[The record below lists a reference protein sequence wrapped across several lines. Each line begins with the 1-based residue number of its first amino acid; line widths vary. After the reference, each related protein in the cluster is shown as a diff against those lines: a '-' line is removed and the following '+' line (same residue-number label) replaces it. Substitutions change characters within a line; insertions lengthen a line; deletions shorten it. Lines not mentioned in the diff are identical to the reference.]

1 MALYLSTALPA
12 TPHQPV
18 PENENPA
25 PSTSVA
31 EPDHPVAVN
40 GSSYS
45 SEQADA
51 DAKKLFDA
59 TLGGFAGWG
68 TDEELIWHTLESR
81 SAAEVDRI
89 RASFREHYGK
99 GGDRENAHYLDDV
112 LRDETSGFDR
122 QHVDALLRGTEN
134 RAETGAVV
142 IQSEIEGQGDA
153 QEVLNRLQG
162 LSYSERRD
170 VAAAYARKYGPV
182 PEGQTAEQ
190 FLLSKLST
198 ETVEGENVKPA
209 LLSGED
215 LDRATALLNPA
226 NGDVATGEAEAD
238 ARKIH
243 VGLDGWYKDW
253 GPLGGHFVDQDTLKS
268 VFAGKSAEQIK
279 TIESQYQ
286 KLYGE
291 GLRDRIKHMLRGADE
306 DVVLR
311 LLDPASTSSAAA
323 SAERLRQAIGG
334 TFTDTHEE
342 DIRNELKGK
351 SAAEIREIISA
362 YETLYRKEDG
372 EDFKGLR
379 ERLDDELG
387 GSDNEETMHL
397 LDAPAAGDAAALARW
412 QTEHDAIRLKG
423 AMDGMDVDEDLVRE
437 ILSGKTREQITA
449 IETTYNQ
456 KYTDQN
462 LRSRLE
468 DELGDDTREYLELL
482 KQRFD
487 RGTVDMKADPRGAI
501 AQKIQWARESLA
513 FEQTGEIKVGDAA
526 DPDLSAPLIS
536 GNGIDFTSLG
546 QKVLHGDVHY
556 QTDAQRLAR
565 SIKESQAA
573 LDRYDQTHS
582 DQDLAQAAHLAG
594 FTSDDVQTLI
604 ATRDQATHLVAT
616 AAEVTA
622 AVVVGTAVTIASG
635 GTASPLAIALV
646 SGVASASA
654 GGATYA
660 VMDPQLGSDQIR
672 REAGIAGLAGATG
685 AARLGTLIPTGLK
698 FATPLAAGSVRTA
711 GDITLSSMTREGV
724 IVGAQNGA
732 AVEGYSAASERATWN
747 DGFVP
752 GMSLVLMRAGSGAAT
767 GAVMGGAG
775 GAAFTPVLSRI
786 PRWVEGATARTTRL
800 EPTQGS
806 DGATLDPIAPEQ
818 LEPLDPR
825 FQGRVIRPD
834 DTRTATDGDP
844 PAATDDADVPPP
856 TNDGA
861 DPTVEDGDP
870 WEDYD
875 FVRIGN
881 SDFEY
886 RIAAYPQR
894 EAPEGF
900 LDVRPVDIEGQPVT
914 DLVDGEL
921 QLSPREVAN
930 QIKPY
935 FAAVFEVPP
944 AAAAD
949 PFDLVHAVWHVRQSQ
964 PAQPFYRG
972 VVLDDSMMGPAE
984 MQELSTILRLPVRT
998 SSGAEFHPA
1007 DFEFNYGTSALI
1019 VGGARAQSN
1028 GRFDLPP
1035 EGSIFIH
1042 TDETALADVTLP
1054 DYHYLETI
1062 PDGSME
1068 QVELRDIDPRVA
1080 TNIEMLA
1087 EVRRVLEPDG
1097 QVTIRGNLGESREEV
1112 LANFADAGLDVERFI
1127 FDPGYVVARK
1137 HSAPEGTV
1145 GLRPSVHPNAPV
1157 LPPDRPIS
1165 GQRLTI
1171 GGGIEFREP
1180 EMGEVFF
1187 NKDSSSGPH
1196 VVGDIRNAHM
1206 IPDSSFDE
1214 VYFERV
1220 QYNLLTGTAPATLRE
1235 AARIAGPGGRIRI
1248 ETGSNAYRHADLIKQ
1263 RMEEAGFTNV
1273 RVEWVSTD
1281 PNSDP
1286 ATGNGYVVF
1295 TGERP

>member
-1 MALYLSTALPA
+1 MALYLSAALPPTSHEAAPVNEEPLPA
-12 TPHQPV
+12 TSI
-18 PENENPA
+18 A
-25 PSTSVA
+25 GT
-31 EPDHPVAVN
+31 DPVAV
-40 GSSYS
+40 SSANYS
-45 SEQADA
+45 SEQVDA

-59 TLGGFAGWG
+59 TMGGFAGWG
-68 TDEELIWHTLESR
+68 TDEDLIWHTLENR
-81 SAAEVDRI
+81 SATEVDRI

-99 GGDRENAHYLDDV
+99 GADRENPHYLDDV

-122 QHVDALLRGTEN
+122 QHVDALLLGKEN
-134 RAETGAVV
+134 RAETDAVV
-142 IQSEIEGQGDA
+142 IQSEIDGQGDA

-162 LSYSERRD
+162 LNSSERHD
-170 VAAAYARKYGPV
+170 LAAAYARKYGPL

-198 ETVEGENVKPA
+198 ETLEGENVKPA

-226 NGDVATGEAEAD
+226 NGDVAQGEAEAD

-253 GPLGGHFVDQDTLKS
+253 GPLGGHFVDQDTLAS
-268 VFAGKSAEQIK
+268 VFAGKSTEQIK
-279 TIESQYQ
+279 AIETQYQ
-286 KLYGE
+286 ELYGA

-306 DVVLR
+306 DVALR

-334 TFTDTHEE
+334 TFTDTHEG
-342 DIRNELKGK
+342 DIRKELKGK
-351 SAAEIREIISA
+351 SAEDIRQIISA
-362 YETLYRKEDG
+362 YDALYRKQDG
-372 EDFKGLR
+372 ADFKGLR

-387 GSDNEETMHL
+387 GSDNEETLHL
-397 LDAPAAGDAAALARW
+397 LDAPEARDAAGLARW
-412 QTEHDAIRLKG
+412 QAEHDAIRLKG
-423 AMDGMDVDEDLVRE
+423 AMDGIDVDEDLVRE
-437 ILSGKTREQITA
+437 ILSGKTKEQITA

-456 KYTDQN
+456 RYTDQS

-526 DPDLSAPLIS
+526 DPDLSAPLVS
-536 GNGIDFTSLG
+536 GNGVDFTSLG
-546 QKVLHGDVHY
+546 QKILHGDAHY
-556 QTDAQRLAR
+556 LTDAQRLAR
-565 SIKESQAA
+565 SIEESKAA

-604 ATRDQATHLVAT
+604 ATKNQATHLVAT

-622 AVVVGTAVTIASG
+622 AVVVGTAVSIASG
-635 GTASPLAIALV
+635 GTASPLMIALV
-646 SGVASASA
+646 SGLASASA

-685 AARLGTLIPTGLK
+685 AARLGTLIPSGLK
-698 FATPLAAGSVRTA
+698 FATPLATGSVRTA
-711 GDITLSSMTREGV
+711 GDITLGSMTREGV
-724 IVGAQNGA
+724 VVGAQNGA
-732 AVEGYSAASERATWN
+732 AVEGYSAAAERSTWD
-747 DGFVP
+747 DGLVP
-752 GMSLVLMRAGSGAAT
+752 GMSVVLMRAGSGAAT

-775 GAAFTPVLSRI
+775 GAAFTPVLSRV
-786 PRWVEGATARTTRL
+786 PRWVEGASTRTTRL
-800 EPTQGS
+800 EPQQGS
-806 DGATLDPIAPEQ
+806 DGASLEPLAPEQ

-825 FQGRVIRPD
+825 LEGRVVGSDETPG
-834 DTRTATDGDP
+834 ATDTDP
-844 PAATDDADVPPP
+844 PAATDDGDVPPAA
-856 TNDGA
+856 NDGDEPA
-861 DPTVEDGDP
+861 IEDGDP

-875 FVRIGN
+875 FVRIGD

-900 LDVRPVDIEGQPVT
+900 LDVRPVDIEGQAVT

-921 QLSPREVAN
+921 ELSPRAVAN
-930 QIKPY
+930 QIKAY

-972 VVLDDSMMGPAE
+972 VVIDDSMMAPAD

-1007 DFEFNYGTSALI
+1007 DFEFDYGTSALI
-1019 VGGARAQSN
+1019 LGGARAQSN

-1035 EGSIFIH
+1035 EGSVFIH

-1068 QVELRDIDPRVA
+1068 RVELRNIDPRVS
-1080 TNIEMLA
+1080 TNIEMLS
-1087 EVRRVLEPDG
+1087 EVRRVLAPDG
-1097 QVTIRGNLGESREEV
+1097 QLTITGTLGSRAEV
-1112 LANFADAGLDVERFI
+1112 LANFADAGLNIERFI
-1127 FDPGYVVARK
+1127 HDPGYVVARK
-1137 HSAPEGTV
+1137 LALPERSTV
-1145 GLRPSVHPNAPV
+1145 FRPSIHPNAPV

-1180 EMGEVFF
+1180 AMGEVYF
-1187 NKDSSSGPH
+1187 NRDSSAGPH

-1214 VYFERV
+1214 VFFERV
-1220 QYNLLTGTAPATLRE
+1220 QYSLLTGTAPATLRE
-1235 AARIAGPGGRIRI
+1235 AARIAGPGGRVRI

-1263 RMEEAGFTNV
+1263 RMEEAGFANV
-1273 RVEWVSTD
+1273 RIEWVSTE
-1281 PNSDP
+1281 PGSEP